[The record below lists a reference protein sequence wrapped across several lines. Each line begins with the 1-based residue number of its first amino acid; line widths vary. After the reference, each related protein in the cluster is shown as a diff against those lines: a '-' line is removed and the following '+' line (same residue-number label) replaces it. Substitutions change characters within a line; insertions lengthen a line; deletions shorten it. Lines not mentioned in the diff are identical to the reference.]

1 MATPQQLTDLR
12 NDLGDV
18 NEAFTNEELG
28 RLFDRATEYG
38 VTTFPDA
45 HWVAMAL
52 GVLQLTTQAAR
63 FNDYVLTDNQ
73 ERRSQVWSQF
83 NTLLEELKAIPAVNR
98 VIGTTA
104 GDSGVPVFRKLT
116 YNNTQTLAG
125 EYTR

>member
-1 MATPQQLTDLR
+1 MATDQQVTDLR

-18 NEAFTNEELG
+18 NEAFTVEELQ
-28 RLFDRATEYG
+28 RLFARAAEYG
-38 VTTFPDA
+38 VTTSPDS

-83 NTLLEELKAIPAVNR
+83 NSLLEELKAIPAVNR
-98 VIGTTA
+98 VLGSTA
-104 GDSGVPVFRKLT
+104 GDAGAIQFRKLT
-116 YNNTQTLAG
+116 YNNTQNLTA
-125 EYTR
+125 EYSR